1 MNFAETVA
9 GQRFLN
15 HDFPSLVKSA
25 ERIAKAMEERN
36 KTAAKP
42 YLLISVLDR
51 EITAEQFP
59 SLEAAQAQML
69 AEISQTGVAD
79 ANNLHRCLRRGLSY
93 EWKGDE
99 EMSYYRKKVYDSHNG
114 DSGLNARTGQ
124 VVEVLRELTEE
135 EADIADVGR
144 MFHVRFADGFETD
157 VFEDELEVHDTV
169 KIIVDG
175 TNTFQVVDSVPLGYV
190 IWNIGNNMADG
201 YLPLCQVGGP
211 DGCQVNPD
219 TLKAVKCDGAQT
231 ILDAATCAGTP
242 RAMRRFL
249 GKHQNAEPGSYN
261 DRCVQRIK
269 AALPYLDKLGWT

>member
-1 MNFAETVA
+1 
-9 GQRFLN
+9 
-15 HDFPSLVKSA
+15 
-25 ERIAKAMEERN
+25 
-36 KTAAKP
+36 
-42 YLLISVLDR
+42 
-51 EITAEQFP
+51 
-59 SLEAAQAQML
+59 
-69 AEISQTGVAD
+69 
-79 ANNLHRCLRRGLSY
+79 
-93 EWKGDE
+93 
-99 EMSYYRKKVYDSHNG
+99 MSYYRKKVYDSHNG

-219 TLKAVKCDGAQT
+219 TLKAVKVRW
-231 ILDAATCAGTP
+231 CADYSGRCNLRRYAP
-242 RAMRRFL
+242 R
-249 GKHQNAEPGSYN
+249 NAEVPRQAPERG
-261 DRCVQRIK
+261 
-269 AALPYLDKLGWT
+269 AGKLQ